1 MGEFYNFC
9 FLGKELCNGRQIE
22 YLYNRMKRLF
32 LLAAVLLCSVG
43 LGAQEIRSV
52 DIDVYLNEEGDA
64 YIQQRWDVTVVRG
77 TEWYIPIE
85 NLNGSEV
92 LGLEVEENGVAFES
106 DGRKWD
112 SSRSLS
118 EKAGRCGIIDKGSK
132 GVELCW
138 GQGSLGDHLW
148 TAGFVVTGLVQS
160 LEDYDAF
167 NFMFVNRD
175 LIANPQHASICFHRL
190 DEKPFTEEETRFWV
204 FGCEGEATLREDGTV
219 FFETDRSMR
228 SGGSLIVMMRFEKG
242 IFHSQNVK
250 DIKFAK
256 MQKKAFR
263 GSDYKQKPKVSF
275 EDILGYIIGGSFVL
289 ICLLAVLGIIF
300 LIIRDLFLL
309 LIGRTWKK
317 GVFGSSRPGGW
328 NREAPFGGSIPI
340 ATWLL
345 KDGTRL
351 TFKGDHPERRIGAY
365 FLKWIADGTV
375 TPVKAVDGHY
385 DLAFPEKAP
394 EFKDGCESHLY
405 NKAVEA
411 AGANR
416 ILENGEFKAWANKHS
431 TSLVNW
437 PKMVEKEGKAALAAY
452 PGDKVSEAGKL
463 LQFKNFLSEFTLA
476 KEREVPEVGLWG
488 QYLVFAQL
496 FGIAD
501 KVSAGLSKLYPDQ
514 FAEFSRSYGM
524 ESQMMSS
531 LLHSWTINANDAYK
545 TAYNRQMESSSSSS
559 RSSGFGGH
567 SSFGGGGGFSGGGFG
582 GGSR

>member
-1 MGEFYNFC
+1 M
-9 FLGKELCNGRQIE
+9 
-22 YLYNRMKRLF
+22 
-32 LLAAVLLCSVG
+32 LLSSVC

-106 DGRKWD
+106 DGRNWD
-112 SSRSLS
+112 SSRSL
-118 EKAGRCGIIDKGSK
+118 EQKAGRCGIIDKGRK

-138 GQGSLGDHLW
+138 GQGSLGDHQW

-160 LEDYDAF
+160 LKDYDAF
-167 NFMFVNRD
+167 NFMFVNQD

-204 FGCEGEATLREDGTV
+204 FGCEGEVSLRDDGTV
-219 FFETDRSMR
+219 YFETDRSMR

-242 IFHSQNVK
+242 IFNSQNVK

-256 MQKKAFR
+256 MQKKAFK
-263 GSDYKQKPKVSF
+263 GSDYKKSRVSF
-275 EDILGYIIGGSFVL
+275 DDILTYIIGGCLVL
-289 ICLLAVLGIIF
+289 IGAIAVLGIIF
-300 LIIRDLFLL
+300 LIIKDLFFL
-309 LIGRTWKK
+309 LIGRTWKPS
-317 GVFGSSRPGGW
+317 VFGSARPRGW
-328 NREAPFGGSIPI
+328 NREAPFKGSIPI
-340 ATWLL
+340 AVWLM

-351 TFKGDHPERRIGAY
+351 TFKGDHPERCIGAY
-365 FLKWIADGTV
+365 FLKWIADSIV
-375 TPVKAVDGHY
+375 SPVKAKDGHF
-385 DLAFPEKAP
+385 DLVFPETAP
-394 EFKDGCESHLY
+394 EFKDACEAHLY
-405 NKAVEA
+405 SKALEA
-411 AGANR
+411 AGSNR
-416 ILENGEFKAWANKHS
+416 ILENGEFKSWANKHS

-437 PKMVEKEGKAALAAY
+437 PKMVEKDGKAALAAY
-452 PGDKVSEAGKL
+452 TGDKVTEAGKL

-514 FAEFSRSYGM
+514 FAEFSQSHGM
-524 ESQMMSS
+524 EPQMMSS
-531 LLHSWTINANDAYK
+531 VLHAWTLNANEAYK

-559 RSSGFGGH
+559 RSSGFGGR
-567 SSFGGGGGFSGGGFG
+567 SSFGGGGGFSGGGHG